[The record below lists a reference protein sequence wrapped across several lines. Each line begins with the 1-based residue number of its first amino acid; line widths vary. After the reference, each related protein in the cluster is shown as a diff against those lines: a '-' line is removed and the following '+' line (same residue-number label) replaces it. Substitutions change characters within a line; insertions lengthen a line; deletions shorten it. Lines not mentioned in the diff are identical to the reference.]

1 MTAMPDD
8 ADSCV
13 RHQCERGGEDEERRG
28 SFFVPERG
36 NCCRFWHRPRIAKA
50 YVCLV

>member
-28 SFFVPERG
+28 SFFCARTRELLS
-36 NCCRFWHRPRIAKA
+36 ILA
-50 YVCLV
+50 